1 MSHWRLSDNDAEVFT
16 SSPEQ
21 TVPNPG
27 QPATYFSAPWLAA
40 ASAATKNTVSFA
52 TVYTGIEHV
61 TFKARVNMH
70 IALVRYRVTI
80 FTFYKPGRIKV
91 FRVTVLGAPPNVIR
105 AFC

>member
-1 MSHWRLSDNDAEVFT
+1 MCLRLHRNKPSLIPDSPRPT
-16 SSPEQ
+16 SLPRDWPQ
-21 TVPNPG
+21 R
-27 QPATYFSAPWLAA
+27 APRQ
-40 ASAATKNTVSFA
+40 KNTVSFA

-91 FRVTVLGAPPNVIR
+91 FRVTVLGAPPKVIR